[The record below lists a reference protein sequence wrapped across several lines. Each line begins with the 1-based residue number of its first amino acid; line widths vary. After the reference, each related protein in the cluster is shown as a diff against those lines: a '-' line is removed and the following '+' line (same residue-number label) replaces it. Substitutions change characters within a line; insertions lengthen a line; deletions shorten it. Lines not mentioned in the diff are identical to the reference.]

1 MFGGRSH
8 YSSLILTTL
17 LIIVRLSKCGDTT
30 SKYLENAVRG
40 LRNLRQFQTFSTTEV
55 NEPLKQQGNS
65 KIHRRSYQR
74 AEGVPPLQLTK
85 GELAAI
91 YEQALIKGDTV
102 KLDTGDSGLV
112 QALVH
117 HIDEEEP
124 TETPNVANYK
134 HHDHDPP
141 ADPHPNHE
149 AVSEDSGYYY
159 YYYPIKTFTDEI
171 TSQPSDDHYGSHHLQ
186 HYHHSKETSTY
197 KPPYTYHSHH
207 HQHNITIQHPEDKK
221 EMKPME
227 HPLFMAISGFLGMAV
242 MYVVMSLLPKLG
254 SISKPKVGNGVKKKE
269 QLDDF
274 ARFALNA
281 IEGNCAERFACEL
294 TKTAR
299 SFELEENRFYKL
311 LKRVAPGTFG
321 RYIKNSAKYANKQ
334 LQCTAIPCRKKRP
347 NATNPTRKPSNKNQ
361 NKKTTVNKRF

>member
-171 TSQPSDDHYGSHHLQ
+171 TSQPSDDHY